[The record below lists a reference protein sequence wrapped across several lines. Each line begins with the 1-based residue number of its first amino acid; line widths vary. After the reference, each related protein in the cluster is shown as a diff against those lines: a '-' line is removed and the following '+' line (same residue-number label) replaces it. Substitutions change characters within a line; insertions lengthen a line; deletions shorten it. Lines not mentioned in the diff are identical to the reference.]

1 MGQFEYTV
9 ALTKPM
15 SKQDAKAIAKEYLIN
30 KELQMAELNEEQIK
44 VVRRLIAEGALIERQ
59 RILEDLE
66 KLSDGYRLEIG
77 MSKLKKVINE
87 DLD

>member
-9 ALTKPM
+9 ALAKPM

-77 MSKLKKVINE
+77 MSKLKKVING